1 MKSAWPAA
9 LAIFAA
15 AAAPAAAQPP
25 MRLAFDYAGSLNA
38 LHVTGEVKVLSLHVD
53 ETARAGD
60 FATRA
65 EMHSFGLLRALR
77 PIDIATAATGPVAA
91 GLPQPR
97 AFEFTTLDKK
107 QLRRVTLVWQ
117 PGRVLVTPPHHDDG
131 DPPLTPAAELSASDP
146 VTLFSRAV
154 YARSGAE
161 LCARNWR
168 FFDGAVVYELRFQP
182 GGPVALGPADKALG
196 LTAALR
202 CQVRYTEVAGF
213 RHRPG
218 ERRDEGLKSDIH
230 VEFGQLGPAG
240 PWIFVSMKADT
251 ILGYAK
257 VQLTGV
263 QVQRM

>member
-1 MKSAWPAA
+1 MKPGQAAA
-9 LAIFAA
+9 LLFAA
-15 AAAPAAAQPP
+15 ATSPAQPP

-38 LHVTGEVKVLSLHVD
+38 LHITGEVRVLSLHVE

-60 FATRA
+60 FATSA

-77 PIDIATAATGPVAA
+77 PVDITTAAAGPVAQ

-97 AFEFTTLDKK
+97 AFEFTTLDRRRPK
-107 QLRRVTLVWQ
+107 RVTLTWG
-117 PGRVLVTPPHHDDG
+117 PGGVVVTPPHHDDG
-131 DPPLTPAAELSASDP
+131 DPPLTPAAELSAADP

-154 YARSGAE
+154 YAPSGAA

-168 FFDGAVVYELRFQP
+168 FFDGAVVYELQFQP
-182 GGPVALGPADKALG
+182 GGPMELTPADRAMG
-196 LTAALR
+196 VVAAVR

-213 RHRPG
+213 RHKPG
-218 ERRDEGLKSDIH
+218 EGHDEGLKSDIH
-230 VEFGQLGPAG
+230 VEFGQLGAGG

-251 ILGYAK
+251 FLGYAK

-263 QVQRM
+263 RIQRP

>member
-1 MKSAWPAA
+1 MKPAWAVLLCAA
-9 LAIFAA
+9 VAG
-15 AAAPAAAQPP
+15 PAAAQPP

-38 LHVTGEVKVLSLHVD
+38 LHLTGEVKVLSLHVE

-77 PIDIATAATGPVAA
+77 PIDITTAATGPVAQ
-91 GLPQPR
+91 GLPQPH
-97 AFEFTTLDKK
+97 AFAFSTLDHKR
-107 QLRRVTLVWQ
+107 LRRVTLVWQ
-117 PGRVLVTPPHHDDG
+117 RGGVLVTPPHHDDG

-154 YARSGAE
+154 YAPSGAA

-168 FFDGAVVYELRFQP
+168 FFDGAVVYELQFQP
-182 GGPVALGPADKALG
+182 GAPTPLTPDDRAMG
-196 LTAALR
+196 LVGAVR

-213 RHRPG
+213 RHKPG
-218 ERRDEGLKSDIH
+218 ESHDEGLKSDIH
-230 VEFGQLGPAG
+230 VQFGQLGAGG

-251 ILGYAK
+251 FLGYAK

-263 QVQRM
+263 RLERP